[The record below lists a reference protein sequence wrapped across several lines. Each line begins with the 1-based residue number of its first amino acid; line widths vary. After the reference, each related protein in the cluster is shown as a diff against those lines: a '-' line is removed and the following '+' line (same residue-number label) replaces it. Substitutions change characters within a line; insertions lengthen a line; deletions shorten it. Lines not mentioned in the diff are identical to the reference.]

1 MKMSLF
7 IWILLFIAA
16 NCDSSNIR
24 IKQNVTKR
32 EVDGNFYPNWVPFK
46 NKHGEELGEFIDV
59 NKPKPKKRLALP
71 VNFVLKAVA
80 SENDDY
86 YDKSQG
92 DGEDYYEKKEWSD
105 LNRPAQS
112 VDVKVHPSNIS
123 DIDGIVNI
131 ITKPSNSP
139 ILNALSGRQKTSRQ
153 KVKEKSKRQSIDKD
167 LEVKKLE
174 EVHEN
179 VESQSQNDVRNEEK
193 NEGEVKDEEFIN
205 DNKKENI
212 EESDEDIED
221 ESKEKVEKHNS
232 NKKEETIDKEK
243 EYSDDEEES
252 TEKQKEEEA
261 KAEEQRQNEE
271 RKAKILSSVDELKER
286 HAKEQQRISE
296 KAKEEEMLKDEL
308 DRELK
313 RSGNNKHDN
322 YDKYTHSNSKW
333 KKLTD
338 DIDSSDEDEEPV
350 FKNKYE
356 IHPYKSTIT
365 STTTTT
371 TTLPPK
377 KQTTQKRRKEKTV
390 ATAKLSVFRNPNLY
404 TIHDEEYDTTTVKSK
419 KPKIQKPRKFS
430 SRYSAADEDNV
441 RISLVPADDS
451 KEDEPTLF
459 YPKKRKN
466 MRKSK
471 TTTPIPDTTADSSQ
485 ETSSL
490 TETRISSDLSGIS
503 PSAPEPTGTGPSD
516 TFISASH
523 TAPSD
528 DIAPDTTASD
538 SSDSTQA
545 SSSKK
550 EEANDGDYHRE
561 KG

>member
-1 MKMSLF
+1 MSLS

-16 NCDSSNIR
+16 NCDSSSIR

-32 EVDGNFYPNWVPFK
+32 EVDSNFFPNWVPFK
-46 NKHGEELGEFIDV
+46 NKHGDELGEFIDV
-59 NKPKPKKRLALP
+59 KKPKPKKRLALP

-80 SENDDY
+80 SESDDY

-112 VDVKVHPSNIS
+112 VDVKIHPSNIS

-139 ILNALSGRQKTSRQ
+139 ILKALSGRLKTSKQ

-174 EVHEN
+174 EVNEN

-193 NEGEVKDEEFIN
+193 NEDELKDEEFTN

-212 EESDEDIED
+212 EESDDDTENER
-221 ESKEKVEKHNS
+221 EENVEKHNS
-232 NKKEETIDKEK
+232 NKKDEISDKEK
-243 EYSDDEEES
+243 EYSDDEEDS

-261 KAEEQRQNEE
+261 KAEEQRQYEE
-271 RKAKILSSVDELKER
+271 KKVKILSSVDELKER
-286 HAKEQQRISE
+286 HAKEQQSISE
-296 KAKEEEMLKDEL
+296 KVKEEEMFKDEL

-313 RSGNNKHDN
+313 RSGNHKHED
-322 YDKYTHSNSKW
+322 YDKYTHTNSKW

-356 IHPYKSTIT
+356 FHPYKSTT
-365 STTTTT
+365 TFTTTIT

-377 KQTTQKRRKEKTV
+377 KQTTQKHRKEKTV
-390 ATAKLSVFRNPNLY
+390 ATGKLSVFRNPNLY
-404 TIHDEEYDTTTVKSK
+404 TIHDEEYDTTTVKPT

-430 SRYSAADEDNV
+430 SRYSAADKDNV

-451 KEDEPTLF
+451 EEGEPTLF
-459 YPKKRKN
+459 YPKKREN

-471 TTTPIPDTTADSSQ
+471 TATPIPDTTADSSQ

-490 TETRISSDLSGIS
+490 TETRISSVLSGIN
-503 PSAPEPTGTGPSD
+503 PSEPGPTGTGPSD
-516 TFISASH
+516 TFISASN

-528 DIAPDTTASD
+528 DVAPDTTASD
-538 SSDSTQA
+538 SSDSTHA
-545 SSSKK
+545 SSKK
-550 EEANDGDYHRE
+550 EEAKDGDYHRE